1 MTMTVGIEDI
11 HFYGGRTFLDIR
23 RLFEARELDMRR
35 FDNLMVHRKTVALPC
50 EDPVSYGV
58 NAAKPILDQLSED
71 QKNRIELLIT
81 ATESGIDFGKSIST
95 YLHHYLGLSRT
106 CRLFEVKHACY
117 GGTAALQ
124 MAAAMIAANPTPGAK
139 ALIVATDIGRTAIR
153 GNYVEP
159 TQGAGAVAMLVG
171 DRPEVFELD
180 FGATGFHGYEVMDT
194 CRPTTE
200 IETGDSD
207 LSLISYLECLEH
219 SFKAYSAK
227 VEGVDF
233 QTTFDYLAF
242 HTPFP
247 GMVKGAHRML
257 MRKLFKTPPEASEAD
272 FNRRVSPSLAY
283 CSQIGNI
290 YSATVYLALCG
301 LIASV
306 DLTQPKRVGVYSYG
320 SGCCG
325 EFFSGVIT
333 ATSQRKLARAD
344 HQGALDSRY
353 ELSLPEYD
361 SILDIG
367 MKWPFG
373 TKNQMVDTAPYQSIF
388 DTSFAGR
395 NLLVL
400 DEIREYHRRYRWS

>member
-1 MTMTVGIEDI
+1 MRVGIEAI
-11 HFYGGRTFLDIR
+11 HFYGGRTFLDIPS
-23 RLFEARELDMRR
+23 LFEARGLDMRR
-35 FDNLMVHRKTVALPC
+35 FDNLMVHRKAVALPC

-58 NAAKPILDQLSED
+58 NAAQPIVDSLGEGE
-71 QKNRIELLIT
+71 KKRIELLIT

-95 YLHHYLGLSRT
+95 YLHHYLGLDRK

-124 MAAAMIAANPTPGAK
+124 MAAGMIASNTSPGAK

-159 TQGAGAVAMLVG
+159 TQGAGAVAMLIG
-171 DRPEVFELD
+171 DQPDVFELD
-180 FGATGFHGYEVMDT
+180 FGASGFHGYEVMDT

-207 LSLISYLECLEH
+207 LSLISYLECLEQ
-219 SFKAYSAK
+219 SFKAYSDK

-233 QTTFDYLAF
+233 TTTFDYLAF

-257 MRKLFKTPPEASEAD
+257 MRKLFQANSQTAEAD
-272 FNRRVSPSLAY
+272 FHRRVHPSLAF

-306 DLTQPKRVGVYSYG
+306 DLTQPKRVGIFSYG

-325 EFFSGVIT
+325 EFYSGVIST
-333 ATSQRKLARAD
+333 SSQRKLFDFD
-344 HQGALDSRY
+344 HQSALSERLP
-353 ELSLPEYD
+353 LSIPEYD
-361 SILDIG
+361 ALLDVSLD
-367 MKWPFG
+367 WPFG
-373 TKNQMVDTAPYQSIF
+373 TKDKVVDSTPYQSIYER
-388 DTSFAGR
+388 TLAGQGF
-395 NLLVL
+395 LVL
-400 DEIREYHRRYRWS
+400 QEIRDYHRIYRWS